1 MISAIT
7 VAMEVT
13 PKGELVREA
22 FVMKH
27 DTLESA
33 QKWEQDLPKQFKN
46 GSYKTLWKLPRIKK
60 ADSIHARGNV
70 LKANS
75 YLFKG

>member
-7 VAMEVT
+7 VAMEVN
-13 PKGELVREA
+13 PKVELIREA

-27 DTLESA
+27 DTLEAA
-33 QKWEQDLPKQFKN
+33 QKWERDLPKQFKN
-46 GSYKTLWKLPRIKK
+46 GSYKTVWKLPRVKK
-60 ADSIHARGNV
+60 ADAIHSRGNV